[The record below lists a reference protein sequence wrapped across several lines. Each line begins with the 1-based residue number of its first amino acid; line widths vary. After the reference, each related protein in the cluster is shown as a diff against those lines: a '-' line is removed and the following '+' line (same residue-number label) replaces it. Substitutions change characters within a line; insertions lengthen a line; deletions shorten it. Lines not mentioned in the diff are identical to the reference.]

1 MTPIPALCT
10 SQAFACYMAA
20 LTVDANHVDS
30 LKAVA
35 ALYKSRGMLAE
46 ALAAYER
53 AQAVT
58 STDEVRSWLRQ
69 RLRS

>member
-1 MTPIPALCT
+1 M
-10 SQAFACYMAA
+10 SA

-58 STDEVRSWLRQ
+58 ATDEVRSWL
-69 RLRS
+69 S